1 MTRRNIWQY
10 TVQFWR
16 WQPSAITKEYS
27 KIIIADTKNLRQELS
42 SRPIIIPN
50 TTIKIMQKF
59 IIIKTTDEIIIATD
73 EIIKLPFEMW
83 T

>member
-1 MTRRNIWQY
+1 MWQY

-16 WQPSAITKEYS
+16 WQPSAITKKYS
-27 KIIIADTKNLRQELS
+27 KIIVPDTKNLLQELS

-50 TTIKIMQKF
+50 TTVTIMQKL
-59 IIIKTTDEIIIATD
+59 IIIKTNIATD
-73 EIIKLPFEMW
+73 EIIKLPFETW

>member
-1 MTRRNIWQY
+1 MTVY
-10 TVQFWR
+10 SSAVQFWR
-16 WQPSAITKEYS
+16 WQTSAITKEYS
-27 KIIIADTKNLRQELS
+27 KIIIPDTKNLCQELS

-50 TTIKIMQKF
+50 TTIKIMQKLV
-59 IIIKTTDEIIIATD
+59 IIKTNIATD